1 MKIIKPKYG
10 VQKFQSHYVYLNMR
24 KIIAEHL
31 LMVYLRLKRLFF
43 FRFQIIYTCINS
55 LRSMIALKKIET
67 IRNENIKH

>member
-43 FRFQIIYTCINS
+43 FSFSNNLYLYKFTKVNDCS
-55 LRSMIALKKIET
+55 
-67 IRNENIKH
+67 